1 MLTVLAWY
9 TLIFVLTWVF
19 LERYGERG

>member
-1 MLTVLAWY
+1 LTVLAWY